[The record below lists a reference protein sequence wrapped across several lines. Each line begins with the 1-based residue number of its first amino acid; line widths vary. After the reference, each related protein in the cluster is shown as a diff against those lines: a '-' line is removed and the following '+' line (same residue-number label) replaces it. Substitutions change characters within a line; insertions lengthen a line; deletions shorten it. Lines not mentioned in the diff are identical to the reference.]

1 MPSQIC
7 HALVARM
14 ALDASGVE
22 YSSLVTPAFNLGCQG
37 PDIFSHNRRTKPFA
51 IAYSRMLHR
60 GGYGRFCGNLSRLIR
75 NSPQAG
81 NPDVVSWFLGFVTHQ
96 EADRVLHPY
105 IINRSHY
112 SCTIGVPDVSPA
124 LIHAFFER
132 ILDVCLL
139 SAIERRAVSSFDTG
153 DPFFLGEAS
162 CRPIAEI
169 IAKALAE
176 TYDETPLEDELETRV
191 MNAFSDA
198 IFFYAI
204 TNPARTALARRAGRD
219 EIAAYDER
227 GASAV
232 ALLYPASVEGSDWL
246 NEARLPWKDPV
257 DGRARTESA
266 VDLFYKAVERA
277 SRIVG
282 LAYRAIKLSEGT
294 HNSGELSRASDELA
308 RVIGDSCLSIAGP
321 DGRIAPVV
329 ASEPFDLVSALKREV
344 AFRDAWL
351 AGDPGTGEALS

>member
-14 ALDASGVE
+14 ALDASGIE
-22 YSSLVTPAFNLGCQG
+22 FPTLVAPAFNLGCQG

-60 GGYGRFCGNLSRLIR
+60 GGYGRFCGNLARLIR
-75 NSPQAG
+75 NSPHSD
-81 NPDVVSWFLGFVTHQ
+81 NHDVVSWFLGFVTHQ
-96 EADRVLHPY
+96 EADRALHPY
-105 IINRSHY
+105 IINRTHRSGP
-112 SCTIGVPDVSPA
+112 TGIPDVSPA
-124 LIHAFFER
+124 LMHAFFER
-132 ILDVCLL
+132 ILDACLL
-139 SAIERRAVSSFDTG
+139 EAIERRSVSSFDTG
-153 DPFFLGEAS
+153 DSFALREAE

-176 TYDETPLEDELETRV
+176 TYDEAPLEDELELRV

-204 TNPARTALARRAGRD
+204 TNPARTALARSAGRD

-232 ALLYPASVEGSDWL
+232 ALLYPTSVQGVDWL
-246 NEARLPWKDPV
+246 NEAHLPWKDPV

-266 VDLFYKAVERA
+266 VDLFYRAVERA
-277 SRIVG
+277 GKIVG
-282 LAYRAIKLSEGT
+282 LAYRAITLSDA
-294 HNSGELSRASDELA
+294 LSDSDELA
-308 RVIGDSCLSIAGP
+308 RAIGDSCLSIAGP
-321 DGRIAPVV
+321 DGKIAPVV
-329 ASEPFDLVSALKREV
+329 ASEPFDLEFALKREV
-344 AFRDAWL
+344 ALRDAWL
-351 AGDPGTGEALS
+351 TGEAESDGALS

>member
-14 ALDASGVE
+14 ALESSGVE
-22 YSSLVTPAFNLGCQG
+22 FPSLVTPAFNLGSQG
-37 PDIFSHNRRTKPFA
+37 PDIFSHHRRTKPFA

-75 NSPQAG
+75 NSSQAD

-96 EADRVLHPY
+96 EADRALHPY

-112 SCTIGVPDVSPA
+112 AGSTGVHDVSPA
-124 LIHAFFER
+124 LMHAFFER
-132 ILDVCLL
+132 ILDARLL
-139 SAIERRAVSSFDTG
+139 AAIERRPVSSFDTG
-153 DPFFLGEAS
+153 DPFTLSEAA
-162 CRPIAEI
+162 CRPIAET
-169 IAKALAE
+169 IAKALAA

-198 IFFYAI
+198 IFFYAV
-204 TNPARTALARRAGRD
+204 TNPARTARARRAEYD

-232 ALLYPASVEGSDWL
+232 ALLYPARTAEVDWL

-257 DGRARTESA
+257 DGSARTESA
-266 VDLFYKAVERA
+266 IDLFYRAVERA
-277 SRIVG
+277 RIIVG
-282 LAYRAIKLSEGT
+282 LAYRAIKFPDAP
-294 HNSGELSRASDELA
+294 RDSDELA
-308 RVIGDSCLSIAGP
+308 RAIGDSCLSIAGP
-321 DGRIAPVV
+321 DGKIAPVV
-329 ASEPFDLVSALKREV
+329 ASEPFDLALALEREV

-351 AGDPGTGEALS
+351 SGGAGTDEALS